1 MMLAILWMV
10 CCGIILIPV
19 SWYIISEIKDVIR
32 KED

>member
-1 MMLAILWMV
+1 MMLAILWTI

-19 SWYIISEIKDVIR
+19 IWYIISTIKDVMR